1 MIILPPVFTFSS
13 RQERQQLN
21 GPWHKPTHSPP
32 IPPFH
37 LSSLPSLHPSFHPA
51 HCDLLLSLSLQQ
63 HPITRSYCI
72 SPSIISA
79 PSPPLSGGFDTT
91 VQTLLTRCFAA
102 YLPSLLGLAL
112 LFCPHSPSFHV
123 SSSHPTPPPP
133 FRPQVRTIGWFRFIR
148 REHPTSDEKSRP
160 VQISRPCDTGYVHMG
175 CNINPIKAMLSCKEH
190 FWRP

>member
-1 MIILPPVFTFSS
+1 MGHDINQHTHPP
-13 RQERQQLN
+13 
-21 GPWHKPTHSPP
+21 SPP
-32 IPPFH
+32 STSPRFPPSIRPSILLTVTCFYPS
-37 LSSLPSLHPSFHPA
+37 LYSSVPSLGLTVSLHPSSLPRPH
-51 HCDLLLSLSLQQ
+51 LSPEDSIPWSK
-63 HPITRSYCI
+63 HSWPDA
-72 SPSIISA
+72 SP
-79 PSPPLSGGFDTT
+79 
-91 VQTLLTRCFAA
+91 A

-148 REHPTSDEKSRP
+148 REHPTSDEESRP

-190 FWRP
+190 FWRS